1 MNEFLVIPAAS
12 WLERPFQ
19 KTAKPSA
26 LGGKPHLSAR
36 EGPGTGKSGVQCP
49 HGAVEYVC
57 SGASVPETRAF
68 VLLIVSRVLKAAIFL
83 DLSHS
88 WWENC
93 LISLLAPG
101 RGITRRGK
109 TQNPNSIPMALWASV
124 SLPRIWES
132 ESPPHGTAVRLKGSG
147 RLWELKVTFFFF

>member
-12 WLERPFQ
+12 WLEHPFQ

-26 LGGKPHLSAR
+26 LGGKPHLSAP

-49 HGAVEYVC
+49 HGAAEDVC

-68 VLLIVSRVLKAAIFL
+68 VLLIVSRVLKAVIFL
-83 DLSHS
+83 DLSQS

-93 LISLLAPG
+93 LILLLAPG
-101 RGITRRGK
+101 RGITGQWK
-109 TQNPNSIPMALWASV
+109 DTV
-124 SLPRIWES
+124 SQFYPY
-132 ESPPHGTAVRLKGSG
+132 GTLGLSFPVSNLGVRVPTTWHCREAQGEMRSLG
-147 RLWELKVTFFFF
+147 T